1 MKKVTED
8 KYDVIRFL
16 EKLYIGI
23 LENNIKVPD
32 ECHIE
37 MYSKIYL
44 GFLYQIKVF
53 RKSKKI
59 EIQKKT
65 KSWSK

>member
-8 KYDVIRFL
+8 KNDVIRFL

-37 MYSKIYL
+37 MYSKMYH

-59 EIQKKT
+59 EIQK
-65 KSWSK
+65 

>member
-1 MKKVTED
+1 MNNEHLRKKRKTEVKKVTED
-8 KYDVIRFL
+8 KNDVIRFL

-37 MYSKIYL
+37 MYSTL
-44 GFLYQIKVF
+44 DFFIK
-53 RKSKKI
+53 
-59 EIQKKT
+59 
-65 KSWSK
+65 

>member
-8 KYDVIRFL
+8 KNDVIRFL

-37 MYSKIYL
+37 ISYWNYIPLISLEHPFIKFKYL
-44 GFLYQIKVF
+44 
-53 RKSKKI
+53 
-59 EIQKKT
+59 ENQK
-65 KSWSK
+65 

>member
-1 MKKVTED
+1 MKKVTEG
-8 KYDVIRFL
+8 KNDVIRFL
-16 EKLYIGI
+16 EKLYTGI
-23 LENNIKVPD
+23 LENNIKVTD

-53 RKSKKI
+53 RKSKII
-59 EIQKKT
+59 EIQK
-65 KSWSK
+65 

>member
-1 MKKVTED
+1 VKKVTED
-8 KYDVIRFL
+8 KNDIIRFL

-53 RKSKKI
+53 RN
-59 EIQKKT
+59 QK
-65 KSWSK
+65 

>member
-8 KYDVIRFL
+8 KNDVIRFL

-37 MYSKIYL
+37 MYSKMYH
-44 GFLYQIKVF
+44 GFLK
-53 RKSKKI
+53 
-59 EIQKKT
+59 
-65 KSWSK
+65 